1 MQMNDIS
8 YEILDLFKKYGADK
22 EGILKI
28 LEADSRPEVLYALSD
43 IRRNLMDWMDFSGQE
58 NVLQLGS
65 DYGVITGLLAER
77 CDHVAVVDERDE
89 NLVVNQKMNDAYT
102 NVSYI
107 KAADFQKMETTEK
120 EGKYDLVVLRSDR
133 SEMDIKTIFTQAAFY
148 LSEKGRLI
156 FACENALGLS
166 FLSGA
171 VHDEDETAFTKGE
184 LEEAFKEA
192 GLSRVEF
199 YYPMPEYKRAASVY
213 SDRYLPGK
221 GDIPHVTAVYD
232 RQRWAC
238 IHEDE
243 ISDKLVQEK
252 AFGLFANAYL
262 AVASKG
268 AVSFKA
274 VFAKYNRTRK
284 EDFQIRT
291 AILEE
296 NGKRYVEKTAL
307 TAAAES
313 HIRSMSEKYEKLTSV
328 NPAVKVLEPHYSK
341 DNKAVRF
348 GFLKGKTLAEI
359 LGEQITGKKAPVE
372 ALKAAMDRVF
382 GQAVLK
388 KEPFTPTDQFK
399 EVFGDSEEI
408 LSLQDTS
415 YEVSNIDGLF
425 ENLMET
431 QDGLY
436 CLDYEWVFDFPIP
449 AGFIRYRNLVY
460 FYYKYEG
467 LLDYENAVQFL
478 SEFGMDEKLAEI
490 YASMEVAF
498 QTWVH
503 GDGTQGYM
511 GNYKQRLVTLE
522 ELKAQEKEL
531 AQARERINQLQ
542 AEVEERNIQVKKDQ
556 EILRLTNNHVT
567 NLEVMIKDL
576 RHEVNELGKLA
587 TYLNGHEALVFKM
600 RRKLGQQV
608 NKAFP
613 KGTRKRKILNYSFN
627 TVKHPVKYG
636 KMYATKEG
644 RNLIEGDFKIGDGYL
659 TGGHLS
665 FPQYENP
672 MVSIVIPCYNQIH
685 YTYACLQSI
694 LEFTKDVTYEVII
707 ADDVST
713 DATAEIGRFVDG
725 LVICRNQT
733 NQGFLRNCNQA
744 AKAAK
749 GKYIMFLNNDTKVT
763 EGWLSSLV
771 NLIESD
777 DTIGMVGSKLVY
789 PDGRLQEAGG
799 IIWSD
804 GSGWNYGRLDDPDK
818 AEYNYVKDVDYI
830 SGAAILLSVDLWKQI
845 GGFDERF
852 APAYCE
858 DSDLA
863 FEVRKAG
870 YRVVYQPLSKVIH
883 FEGVSNGTD
892 VNGTGL
898 KRYQVENSQKLK
910 EKWADEFKKQCV
922 NNGNPNP
929 FRARERSQG
938 KKVIL
943 VVDHYVPTFDKDA
956 GSKTTYQYLKMFLK
970 KGYVVKF
977 LGDNF
982 LHEEPYSTTLEQM
995 GIEIL
1000 YGDHWAT
1007 GIWDWLKL
1015 NKDEIDVAYLNR
1027 PHIATKYVDFIKEN
1041 TNIKVIYYGHDLHF
1055 LRLGREYELTGDI
1068 DIKREADYWKAIE
1081 LSMMRK
1087 AAISYYPS
1095 YVEINAI
1102 HAIDRSIKAKAI
1114 TAYVYDHFLGN
1125 IQEDFA
1131 KREGLLFVGGFAH
1144 PPNADAVLWFAKEIF
1159 PHIREQLPDIKFYVV
1174 GSKVTDEIKALEQPG
1189 NGIIIKGFVSEEE
1202 LAGLY
1207 ASCKVVVVPLRYGAG
1222 VKGKVVEAI
1231 YNGAPIITTSTGAEG
1246 IPQVGQVLEVE
1257 DDPKVFADKTVALYQ
1272 DNDRCR
1278 QMCEE
1283 TQRYIREHFSMD
1295 GAWKVIENDFSR

>member
-1 MQMNDIS
+1 MNDIS

-58 NVLQLGS
+58 HVLQLGS

-77 CDHVAVVDERDE
+77 CASVAVVDERDE
-89 NLVVNQKMNDAYT
+89 NLVVNQKMNEAHT
-102 NVSYI
+102 NISYM
-107 KAADFQKMETTEK
+107 KAADFQKMEAVEK
-120 EGKYDLVVLRSDR
+120 EGKYDLIVLRADR
-133 SEMDIKTIFTQAAFY
+133 PDMDIKECFTRLSSY
-148 LSEKGRLI
+148 LSENGKLI
-156 FACENALGLS
+156 FACENALGLN

-184 LEEAFKEA
+184 LEEALKEA
-192 GLSRVEF
+192 GLSKVEF
-199 YYPMPEYKRAASVY
+199 YYPMPEYKRAVSVY

-243 ISDKLVQEK
+243 ISDKLVKEK
-252 AFGLFANAYL
+252 AFGLFSNAYL

-268 AVSFKA
+268 AESFKT
-274 VFAKYNRTRK
+274 VFAKYNSTRK
-284 EDFQIRT
+284 EEFQIRT

-296 NGKRYVEKTAL
+296 NGKRYVEKTPL
-307 TAAAES
+307 TEKAAG
-313 HIRSMSEKYEKLTSV
+313 HISSMSEKYEKLSKV
-328 NPAVKVLEPHYSK
+328 NPGVKVLAPVYSEDK
-341 DNKAVRF
+341 KAVRF
-348 GFLKGKTLAEI
+348 EFLKGRTLAEI
-359 LGEQITGKKAPVE
+359 LGEQIQGKKAPVE
-372 ALKAAMDRVF
+372 ALKAAIDQIF

-388 KEPFTPTDQFK
+388 NEPFAPTDPFK
-399 EVFGDSEEI
+399 EVFGDSEDV

-431 QDGLY
+431 EDGLY
-436 CLDYEWVFDFPIP
+436 CMDYEWVFDFPIP
-449 AGFIRYRNLVY
+449 SGFVRYRNLVY

-467 LLDYENAVQFL
+467 LMEYENATQFL
-478 SEFGMDEKLAEI
+478 KEFGMDEKLAET

-503 GDGTQGYM
+503 GDGTQGYL

-587 TYLNGHEALVFKM
+587 TYLNGHEAVIFKM
-600 RRKLGQQV
+600 RRKLGEQV

-613 KGTRKRKILNYSFN
+613 KGTRKRKLLNYSFN

-644 RNLIEGDFKIGDGYL
+644 RNLIEGDFKIGEGYL

-672 MVSIVIPCYNQIH
+672 TVSIVIPCYNQIH

-713 DATAEIGRFVDG
+713 DATAEISRFVDG

-922 NNGNPNP
+922 NDGNPNP

-982 LHEEPYSTTLEQM
+982 LHEEPYSTTLQQM

-1007 GIWDWLKL
+1007 GLWDWLKL

-1068 DIKREADYWKAIE
+1068 NIKREADYWRAIE

-1102 HAIDRSIKAKAI
+1102 HAIDPEIKAKAI
-1114 TAYVYDHFLGN
+1114 TAYVYDHFLTN

-1159 PHIREQLPDIKFYVV
+1159 PYIREQLPDIKFYVV

-1202 LAGLY
+1202 LANLY

-1246 IPQVGQVLEVE
+1246 IPQVEQVLEVE
-1257 DDPKVFADKTVALYQ
+1257 DDPKTFADKTVALYQ

-1278 QMCEE
+1278 QMCEG
-1283 TQRYIREHFSMD
+1283 TQKYIREHFSMD
-1295 GAWKVIENDFSR
+1295 GAWEVIEEDFSR